1 MNARDFW
8 EEFRFEYHLDGSNLR
23 TPLIAIEAHR
33 QAADNLIL
41 APEWR
46 AQLDRLNR
54 VRAVYGTTALEGN
67 PLSEPEV
74 SHQMDL
80 ADQGVDDALSGRLS
94 KEQIQIRNASLAQD
108 WVKERFAPGTPPTG
122 MEDLMTM
129 HRMVTEGSDENHN
142 IPGAFR
148 SQSVQV
154 GSPALGGVH
163 IGAPHE
169 RLSSLMEDLI
179 SFLNSRRLQS
189 EHPVIRALLAHFFL
203 VTLHPFGDGN
213 GRVSRLL
220 ESGIL
225 FQGGYNV
232 HGFYGLSNFFYR
244 NGDKYKT
251 LLQQARRTPSR
262 FDVTSFVTFGV
273 EGFASELEGIN
284 NFIKTKLNRVMYRQ
298 MLVSNY
304 NVKVSERRRMLNRR
318 EHQLLLWLLDETEPV
333 DPFSENP
340 SRRIDVAELLNSGY
354 VKGAYGNVTTR
365 TFVREL
371 ARLSNLGFIHFNLNL
386 HNQREPSIE
395 IDFEAIGRYN
405 IS

>member
-1 MNARDFW
+1 MNSRGFW
-8 EEFRFEYHLDGSNLR
+8 QEFRFDYRLDHSSLLD
-23 TPLIAIEAHR
+23 PLIKIEAHKL
-33 QAADNLIL
+33 AADKLVL
-41 APEWR
+41 AQEWKT
-46 AQLDRLNR
+46 QLDRLNR

-74 SHQMDL
+74 SHQIDL
-80 ADQGVDDALSGRLS
+80 ADRDIDHSPSERLS
-94 KEQIQIRNASLAQD
+94 KEQIQIWNASRAQD
-108 WVKERFAPGTPPTG
+108 WVKKRFPPGAPPVG
-122 MEDLMTM
+122 MEDILTM
-129 HRMVTEGSDENHN
+129 HRMITERSDENRN

-154 GSPALGGVH
+154 GSPELGGVH

-169 RLSSLMEDLI
+169 RLGSLMEEFI
-179 SFLNSRRLQS
+179 SFLNWQKLQS
-189 EHPVIRALLAHFFL
+189 ENPVIRALLAHFFL

-244 NGDKYKT
+244 NGDQYKT
-251 LLQQARRTPSR
+251 LLQQARRTPGN
-262 FDVTSFVTFGV
+262 FDVTPFIKFGV

-284 NFIKTKLNRVMYRQ
+284 NFVKTKLNRVMYRQ

-333 DPFSENP
+333 DPFSESP
-340 SRRIDVAELLNSGY
+340 SRSVPLSELLRSGY
-354 VKGAYGNVTTR
+354 VKGAYGNVTER
-365 TFVREL
+365 TFIREL
-371 ARLSNLGFIHFNLNL
+371 NRLDDLGFISLDYEKPRRWFL
-386 HNQREPSIE
+386 E
-395 IDFEAIGRYN
+395 IDFEAIARYN

>member
-8 EEFRFEYHLDGSNLR
+8 EEFRFEYHLDGSSLR

-80 ADQGVDDALSGRLS
+80 ADQGVDDVLSGRLS

-108 WVKERFAPGTPPTG
+108 WVKERFAPGTPPIG

-148 SQSVQV
+148 SQSVRV
-154 GSPALGGVH
+154 GSEELGGVH

-169 RLSSLMEDLI
+169 RLGELMEELI
-179 SFLNSRRLQS
+179 SFLNSRKLQS
-189 EHPVIRALLAHFFL
+189 EHPVIGALLAHFFL

-251 LLQQARRTPSR
+251 LLQRTRRTPNR
-262 FDVTSFVTFGV
+262 FDITSFVTFGV

-298 MLVSNY
+298 MLLSNFNKRVST
-304 NVKVSERRRMLNRR
+304 RRRMLNQR
-318 EHQLLLWLLDETEPV
+318 EYQLLLWLLDETEPV
-333 DPFSENP
+333 DPFSESP
-340 SRRIDVAELLNSGY
+340 SRRIDLDELLDLGY
-354 VKGAYGNVTTR
+354 VKGAYGNVTKR
-365 TFVREL
+365 TFTREL
-371 ARLSNLGFIHFNLNL
+371 VRLATHGFIKLNVEKP
-386 HNQREPSIE
+386 REPSIE
-395 IDFEAIGRYN
+395 IDFGAIGRYN

>member
-8 EEFRFEYHLDGSNLR
+8 EEFRFEYHLDGSRLR
-23 TPLIAIEAHR
+23 IPLIAIEAHG

-46 AQLDRLNR
+46 EQLDRLNR

-74 SHQMDL
+74 SHQIDL
-80 ADQGVDDALSGRLS
+80 ADRVTVDAPAGRLS
-94 KEQIQIRNASLAQD
+94 REQIQIRNASLAQD
-108 WVKERFAPGTPPTG
+108 WVKERFAPGTPPIG
-122 MEDLMTM
+122 MNDILTM
-129 HRMVTEGSDENHN
+129 HRMITEGSDENHN

-154 GSPALGGVH
+154 GSDELGGVH
-163 IGAPHE
+163 IGAPYE
-169 RLSSLMEDLI
+169 RLGSLMEEFI
-179 SFLNSRRLQS
+179 SFVNSRRLQS
-189 EHPVIRALLAHFFL
+189 EHPVIQALLAHFFL

-251 LLQQARRTPSR
+251 LLQQIRRTPSR
-262 FDVTSFVTFGV
+262 FDVTSFVNFGV

-304 NVKVSERRRMLNRR
+304 NVKVSERRRMLNQR
-318 EHQLLLWLLDETEPV
+318 EYQLLLWLLDETEPI
-333 DPFSENP
+333 DPFSVNP
-340 SRRIDVAELLNSGY
+340 SRRIDMNELLNSGY
-354 VKGAYGNVTTR
+354 VKGAYGNLTTR
-365 TFVREL
+365 TFFREL
-371 ARLSNLGFIHFNLNL
+371 ARLSELGFIHFNLNRQI
-386 HNQREPSIE
+386 QREVFVE
-395 IDFEAIGRYN
+395 IDFNAIGRYN

>member
-1 MNARDFW
+1 MNARRFW
-8 EEFRFEYHLDGSNLR
+8 EEFRFEYHLDNNMLWA
-23 TPLIAIEAHR
+23 PLVTIEAHR

-46 AQLDRLNR
+46 EQLDKLNR

-74 SHQMDL
+74 SHQIDL
-80 ADQGVDDALSGRLS
+80 ADQEPNGRSSVRLS
-94 KEQIQIRNASLAQD
+94 KEQIQVRNASRAQD
-108 WVKERFAPGTPPTG
+108 WVKQRFAPGAAPVSMG
-122 MEDLMTM
+122 DLLNM
-129 HRMVTEGSDENHN
+129 HRMITEGSDENHN
-142 IPGAFR
+142 VPGAFR
-148 SQSVQV
+148 VQSMQV
-154 GSPALGGVH
+154 GSPDLGGVH
-163 IGAPHE
+163 ISAPHE
-169 RLSSLMEDLI
+169 RLGELMKEFI
-179 SFLNSRRLQS
+179 AFVYSRKMQR

-203 VTLHPFGDGN
+203 VTIHPFGDGN

-251 LLQQARRTPSR
+251 LLQQTRRTPHN
-262 FDVTSFVTFGV
+262 FDVTPFVTFGV
-273 EGFASELEGIN
+273 DGFASELEGVN
-284 NFIKTKLNRVMYRQ
+284 NFVKAKTNRVMYRQ
-298 MLVSNY
+298 MLVSNF
-304 NVKVSERRRMLNRR
+304 NKRISERRRMLNQR
-318 EHQLLLWLLDETEPV
+318 EHHLLLWLLDETEPI

-340 SRRIDVAELLNSGY
+340 SRRIGLNELLDSGY
-354 VKGAYGNVTTR
+354 VRGAYNKVTTR

-371 ARLSNLGFIHFNLNL
+371 VRLETLGFIKLNSGK
-386 HNQREPSIE
+386 PSELSVE
-395 IDFEAIGRYN
+395 IDFSAIGKYN

>member
-1 MNARDFW
+1 MNSRDFW
-8 EEFRFEYHLDGSNLR
+8 EEFRFDYRLDHSSLLD
-23 TPLIAIEAHR
+23 PLIKIEAHKL
-33 QAADNLIL
+33 AADKLVL
-41 APEWR
+41 AQEWIT
-46 AQLDRLNR
+46 QLDRLNR

-80 ADQGVDDALSGRLS
+80 ADRDIDHPPSGRLS
-94 KEQIQIRNASLAQD
+94 KEQIQIWNASRAQD
-108 WVKERFAPGTPPTG
+108 WVKKRFSPGALPVG

-154 GSPALGGVH
+154 GSPELGGVH

-169 RLSSLMEDLI
+169 RLGSLMEEFI
-179 SFLNSRRLQS
+179 SFLNWQKLQS
-189 EHPVIRALLAHFFL
+189 ENPVIRALLAHFFL

-251 LLQQARRTPSR
+251 LLQQTRRTSDN
-262 FDVTSFVTFGV
+262 FDVTPFIKFGV

-284 NFIKTKLNRVMYRQ
+284 NFVKTKTNRVMYRQ
-298 MLVSNY
+298 MLLSNFNKRVST
-304 NVKVSERRRMLNRR
+304 RRRMLNQR
-318 EHQLLLWLLDETEPV
+318 EYQLLLWLLDETEPV
-333 DPFSENP
+333 DPFSESP
-340 SRRIDVAELLNSGY
+340 SRRIDLDELLDLGY
-354 VKGAYGNVTTR
+354 VKGAYGNVTRR
-365 TFVREL
+365 TFTREL
-371 ARLSNLGFIHFNLNL
+371 VRLATHGFIKLNVEKP
-386 HNQREPSIE
+386 REPSIE
-395 IDFEAIGRYN
+395 IDFGAIGRYN

>member
-8 EEFRFEYHLDGSNLR
+8 EEFRLEYHLDGSSLR
-23 TPLIAIEAHR
+23 TPLITIEAHR

-74 SHQMDL
+74 SHQMEL
-80 ADQGVDDALSGRLS
+80 ADQQVDDALLGRLS
-94 KEQIQIRNASLAQD
+94 KEQVQIRNASLAQD
-108 WVKERFAPGTPPTG
+108 WVKERFAPGTPPIG
-122 MEDLMTM
+122 MEDLTTM
-129 HRMVTEGSDENHN
+129 HRMVTKGSDENHN

-148 SQSVQV
+148 SQSVRV
-154 GSPALGGVH
+154 GSEELGGVH

-169 RLSSLMEDLI
+169 SLGELTEEFV
-179 SFLNSRRLQS
+179 SFVNSQKLQS
-189 EHPVIRALLAHFFL
+189 EHPVIQALLTHFFL

-225 FQGGYNV
+225 FQHGYNV

-244 NGDKYKT
+244 NGDEYKT
-251 LLQQARRTPSR
+251 LLQQTRRTPTR
-262 FDVTSFVTFGV
+262 FDITPFVTFGA

-304 NVKVSERRRMLNRR
+304 NSKVSERRRMLNQR
-318 EHQLLLWLLDETEPV
+318 EHQLLLHLLDETEPI

-340 SRRIDVAELLNSGY
+340 SRRISLSELLKSGY
-354 VKGAYGNVTTR
+354 VRVTYSKVTRR

-371 ARLSNLGFIHFNLNL
+371 VRLSNLGFIHFNHDSQKELFVDIN
-386 HNQREPSIE
+386 
-395 IDFEAIGRYN
+395 FGAISKYN